1 MIGLADLIADIKKSN
16 QWFSEHKRNQQVHMS
31 GVAICGFKYR
41 FEQENKIIADYSTKY
56 IFGSAVEKYLYEQIK
71 RRDNSYIAHFGV
83 SLLTRYG
90 FTIAGSTDVC
100 SLKENH
106 IIEIKTSGSDKY
118 IDIYIRQ
125 LKAYMIAYL
134 KTYDRLPVGS
144 LWLYNSITGA
154 ISESQI
160 TISDKDIAEFDKN
173 IVSYADG
180 VYIEGIENS
189 LCTFCKN
196 IECPANKMPVNLRK
210 KYLDTCNESSGN
222 NEVQEAI

>member
-1 MIGLADLIADIKKSN
+1 MIGLEDLIADIKKSN
-16 QWFSEHKRNQQVHMS
+16 QWFSEHKRNKEVHLS

-90 FTIAGSTDVC
+90 FTIEGSTDVC

-118 IDIYIRQ
+118 KDIYVRQ

-134 KTYDRLPVGS
+134 KTYERMPIGS
-144 LWLYNSITGA
+144 LWLYNTITGA
-154 ISESQI
+154 ISDTQVKI
-160 TISDKDIAEFDKN
+160 TSNDIAEFDKN

-210 KYLDTCNESSGN
+210 KYLDSLIVMSGSD
-222 NEVQEAI
+222 AI